1 MHYIPMVQVT
11 PPKKPQTLI
20 NTPFLGVF
28 LCLITTAKL
37 PQKGV
42 ENTPKRY
49 PTTSTLKKSLLGLG
63 VQLGVQ
69 LGVHLAPFL
78 VVLRRGYNT
87 YINPLLALLG
97 ILCGGYYYNNKG
109 IFRITY

>member
-1 MHYIPMVQVT
+1 MHYIPAVQVT
-11 PPKKPQTLI
+11 PPEKSQTLI

-49 PTTSTLKKSLLGLG
+49 PATSTLKKLLFG
-63 VQLGVQ
+63 VGVTV
-69 LGVHLAPFL
+69 GVTFSPFL
-78 VVLRRGYNT
+78 GSIKAGV
-87 YINPLLALLG
+87 
-97 ILCGGYYYNNKG
+97 
-109 IFRITY
+109 